1 MFTARYG
8 LGLYMSG
15 NIHQGREFCSPI
27 VSIII
32 IIIIIIHRHNQ
43 VANTVTQELAMKCGL
58 SKEPPMSYY
67 KYDPQSVLQNA
78 TYNMYRLTQKNGNF

>member
-1 MFTARYG
+1 VFSARYG
-8 LGLYMSG
+8 MGLYMSG
-15 NIHQGREFCSPI
+15 NTHQCREFGFLI

-32 IIIIIIHRHNQ
+32 IIIIINRHNQ
-43 VANTVTQELAMKCGL
+43 VANTVTQELAMKCEL

-78 TYNMYRLTQKNGNF
+78 TYNM